1 MEIQTKEVTLKNGQT
16 AIFRS
21 PVPED
26 AQIFLNFI
34 SQIAVQTPFLIM
46 SSEDT
51 PMTLEEETEW
61 IENACQSPCSAM
73 ILCEVDGRLVGNC
86 SISYTP
92 RYKIRHRGQ
101 ISIAILQEYWGN
113 HIGTLLF
120 EEMLSIAR
128 SWNLSQLELTFVE
141 GNDRARGLYEKMG
154 FRIFGEIPN
163 AIRQLDGT
171 MCKEYQMIRMLDP

>member
-1 MEIQTKEVTLKNGQT
+1 MEIRSKEITLKNGKR

-26 AQIFLNFI
+26 AQAFLDFI
-34 SQIAVQTPFLIM
+34 AQISVQTPFLIM
-46 SSEDT
+46 TPEDK
-51 PMTLEEETEW
+51 PMTVEEETTW
-61 IENACQSPCSAM
+61 LENTCQSPCSAM
-73 ILCEVDGRLVGNC
+73 ILCEVDGRLAGNC

-92 RYKIRHRGQ
+92 RFKLRHRGQ
-101 ISIAILQEYWGN
+101 IAIAILQEYWGN

-120 EEMLSIAR
+120 EEMFSIAR

-163 AIRQLDGT
+163 AIRQSDGT
-171 MCKEYQMIRMLDP
+171 MCKEIQMLRTL